1 MGNFRTGEIFRLTFL
16 AAAISAA
23 TLSFLYKINRHFKLI
38 ARHSG
43 GGLVA
48 PKARLTG
55 GVQ

>member
-1 MGNFRTGEIFRLTFL
+1 MGNFQTGEIFHLTFV

-43 GGLVA
+43 GLVA
-48 PKARLTG
+48 SEARLTG